1 MTINITQPTNEKLKP
16 RITVIGVGGA
26 GCNAVNNMIEAHLEG
41 VEFLVANTDAQ
52 SLANSLAERK
62 VQLGAKLTKGLGA
75 GAKPEIG
82 RQAADES
89 LSNVIEQLEGTHM
102 LFVTAGMGGGTGTGA
117 APVIAEA
124 ARERGILTVGVVT
137 KPFEYEGERRMN
149 IADEGIKELTEA
161 VDTLII
167 IPNQNLFRIANK
179 DTTFSEAFK
188 MADEVLYNGVK
199 GVTDLIVK
207 QGRINLDFADIQ
219 TVMLEMGKAMMGTGE
234 AEGEDRAIKAAEIAI
249 SNPLLDDTS
258 ISNAKGVIINISGGE
273 DVKLYEIDEIAAN
286 IKKQCK
292 EDVNLI
298 VGNTIENIEDGK
310 IRVSLLASGISNS
323 GIKSTH
329 EEENEVNAFNKPR
342 LVSNR
347 DKKETTELKNGEFSY
362 KEEKESKQADL
373 EEFLDKEAFS
383 QIYEDKDTTKPD
395 SLIGKKAENLEDF
408 FIPREEVI
416 PNSNLVGKTDPFK
429 EADVLNANII
439 SNKEKNKEVI
449 EEQNSSSLISR
460 LSSNVKEKA
469 LNVGSKAMSIVSEVT
484 NKPFDNKLLKKEE
497 ISSVVEKEANTKVER
512 IEPTFLEEGK
522 NETFSKNPKV
532 INKEIFSQDDGMN
545 IPSFL
550 RRNKD

>member
-1 MTINITQPTNEKLKP
+1 MTLNIKQPTNEQLKP

-52 SLANSLAERK
+52 SLASSLAERK
-62 VQLGAKLTKGLGA
+62 VQLGAELTKGLGA

-89 LSNVIEQLEGTHM
+89 LASVLEQLEGTHM

-137 KPFEYEGERRMN
+137 KPFEYEGIRRMK
-149 IADEGIKELTEA
+149 IADKGIKELTES

-179 DTTFSEAFK
+179 DTTFTDAFR
-188 MADEVLYNGVK
+188 MADDVLYNGVK

-234 AEGEDRAIKAAEIAI
+234 ADGEDRAIKAAELAI

-273 DVKLYEIDEIAAN
+273 DVKLYEIDEIAAH

-298 VGNTIENIEDGK
+298 VGNTVENIEDGK
-310 IRVSLLASGISNS
+310 IRVSLLASGISKEK
-323 GIKSTH
+323 ILD
-329 EEENEVNAFNKPR
+329 ENNFEKNKEDYQSFIKPR
-342 LVSNR
+342 LVAGKNVTKQSNTIKA
-347 DKKETTELKNGEFSY
+347 DFGKNENT
-362 KEEKESKQADL
+362 KQGD
-373 EEFLDKEAFS
+373 
-383 QIYEDKDTTKPD
+383 
-395 SLIGKKAENLEDF
+395 LEDF
-408 FIPREEVI
+408 LSKDNTEELLQNNNKVSDDKKSELTENENYFIPNEEII
-416 PNSNLVGKTDPFK
+416 PKDIPKESTDPFA
-429 EADVLNANII
+429 EADVLNANLHENNDKLDKSETI
-439 SNKEKNKEVI
+439 N
-449 EEQNSSSLISR
+449 SSLISK
-460 LSSNVKEKA
+460 LSNVKEKA
-469 LNVGSKAMSIVSEVT
+469 LNAGSKAISLVSGVA
-484 NKPFDNKLLKKEE
+484 NKSFEASKNSKKNFVKENQDIIDNKVLEKQEPSFIESTENDINNSFFDNQSKIYDNYQEE
-497 ISSVVEKEANTKVER
+497 DNV
-512 IEPTFLEEGK
+512 
-522 NETFSKNPKV
+522 
-532 INKEIFSQDDGMN
+532 N

-550 RRNKD
+550 KRNRD

>member
-1 MTINITQPTNEKLKP
+1 MTINLIEPTNEQLKP

-52 SLANSLAERK
+52 SLANSLTDRK

-89 LSNVIEQLEGTHM
+89 LSNVLDQLEGTHM

-137 KPFEYEGERRMN
+137 KPFEYEGIRRTR
-149 IADEGIKELTEA
+149 IAEQGIKDLTDA

-179 DTTFSEAFK
+179 DTTFTEAFK

-234 AEGEDRAIKAAEIAI
+234 AEGEDRAIKAAELAI

-258 ISNAKGVIINISGGE
+258 IANAKGVIINISGGE
-273 DVKLYEIDEIAAN
+273 DVKLYEIDEIAAH

-298 VGNTIENIEDGK
+298 VGNTIESIEDGK
-310 IRVSLLASGISNS
+310 IRVSLLASGISS
-323 GIKSTH
+323 QI
-329 EEENEVNAFNKPR
+329 EEEIRNTENKFVKPR
-342 LVSNR
+342 LVSNSEN
-347 DKKETTELKNGEFSY
+347 KNIKIKSSMQTET
-362 KEEKESKQADL
+362 KQADL
-373 EEFLDKEAFS
+373 EDFLSKEINDALQENKDKVS
-383 QIYEDKDTTKPD
+383 TDKKTND
-395 SLIGKKAENLEDF
+395 NDF
-408 FIPREEVI
+408 FIPKEEVV
-416 PNSNLVGKTDPFK
+416 PNKEKPLIANPFK
-429 EADVLNANII
+429 EADLLNASG
-439 SNKEKNKEVI
+439 SNT
-449 EEQNSSSLISR
+449 NSNDESISLISR

-469 LNVGSKAMSIVSEVT
+469 INVGSKAISMVSEVA
-484 NKPFDNKLLKKEE
+484 NKSLENKFMKKDGLEDIKSNEFNSKERVEPSFMGFENNEENKL
-497 ISSVVEKEANTKVER
+497 NT
-512 IEPTFLEEGK
+512 IDNTAM
-522 NETFSKNPKV
+522 
-532 INKEIFSQDDGMN
+532 QDTNYNN

-550 RRNKD
+550 KRNRD

>member
-1 MTINITQPTNEKLKP
+1 MTINLTEPTNEQLKP

-52 SLANSLAERK
+52 SLANSLTDRQ

-89 LSNVIEQLEGTHM
+89 LSNVLEQLEGTHM

-137 KPFEYEGERRMN
+137 KPFEYEGIRRTK
-149 IADEGIKELTEA
+149 IAEQGIKDLTSS

-179 DTTFSEAFK
+179 DTTFVEAFK

-234 AEGEDRAIKAAEIAI
+234 AEGEDRAIKAAELAI

-273 DVKLYEIDEIAAN
+273 DVKLYEIDEIAAH

-298 VGNTIENIEDGK
+298 VGNTIENIADGK
-310 IRVSLLASGISNS
+310 IRVSLLASGISAESNFKGES
-323 GIKSTH
+323 ELIEDGKFI
-329 EEENEVNAFNKPR
+329 KPR
-342 LVSNR
+342 LVSNS
-347 DKKETTELKNGEFSY
+347 DNKNINTIKPDFGNKKN
-362 KEEKESKQADL
+362 SKQADL
-373 EEFLDKEAFS
+373 EDFLSKEVNDVLLKREEEINS
-383 QIYEDKDTTKPD
+383 DGND
-395 SLIGKKAENLEDF
+395 SEENF
-408 FIPREEVI
+408 FIPKEQII
-416 PNSNLVGKTDPFK
+416 PTKDKNTRANPFK
-429 EADVLNANII
+429 EADLLNANL
-439 SNKEKNKEVI
+439 NKDKIDI
-449 EEQNSSSLISR
+449 EENIDEENVSLISR

-469 LNVGSKAMSIVSEVT
+469 INVGSKAMSIVSEVA
-484 NKPFDNKLLKKEE
+484 NKSLENTFTKKEE
-497 ISSVVEKEANTKVER
+497 ELQNIDVENNITNRVEPSFLDTNNTENDHAMQSLDNSNN
-512 IEPTFLEEGK
+512 IHEDNFA
-522 NETFSKNPKV
+522 
-532 INKEIFSQDDGMN
+532 N

-550 RRNKD
+550 KKNRD

>member
-1 MTINITQPTNEKLKP
+1 MTINLIEPTNEQLQP

-52 SLANSLAERK
+52 SLANSLTDRK

-89 LSNVIEQLEGTHM
+89 LSNVLDQLEGTHM

-137 KPFEYEGERRMN
+137 KPFEYEGIRRTR
-149 IADEGIKELTEA
+149 IAEQGIKDLTDA

-179 DTTFSEAFK
+179 DTTFTEAFK

-234 AEGEDRAIKAAEIAI
+234 AEGEDRAIKAAELAI

-273 DVKLYEIDEIAAN
+273 DVKLYEIDEIAAH

-310 IRVSLLASGISNS
+310 IRVSLLASGISS
-323 GIKSTH
+323 Q
-329 EEENEVNAFNKPR
+329 EEEIRSTESKFVKPR
-342 LVSNR
+342 LVSNS
-347 DKKETTELKNGEFSY
+347 ENKNIKTNSSIQT
-362 KEEKESKQADL
+362 KTRQADL
-373 EEFLDKEAFS
+373 EDFLSKEINDALQENNNKS
-383 QIYEDKDTTKPD
+383 SSEKNIND
-395 SLIGKKAENLEDF
+395 SDF
-408 FIPREEVI
+408 FIPKEEVV
-416 PNSNLVGKTDPFK
+416 PNKEKTLTTNPFK
-429 EADVLNANII
+429 EADLLNASS
-439 SNKEKNKEVI
+439 SNT
-449 EEQNSSSLISR
+449 NSNDESISLISR

-469 LNVGSKAMSIVSEVT
+469 INVGSKAISIVSEVA
-484 NKPFDNKLLKKEE
+484 NKSLENKFMKKDGLEDIKSNEFNSKERVEPSFMSLENNKENKLN
-497 ISSVVEKEANTKVER
+497 ATDNT
-512 IEPTFLEEGK
+512 IM
-522 NETFSKNPKV
+522 
-532 INKEIFSQDDGMN
+532 QDTNYNN

-550 RRNKD
+550 KRNRD